1 MLGEL
6 FQADLETWKQF
17 LTDRWYVLV
26 IALIALLIVIKI
38 VKTVVKWLLVA
49 VIVIGVLL
57 YSGYSLEDLRV
68 DKLKELGAQIT
79 EQAAAALKREALEAM
94 AGEAGRGLHGKRRRH
109 VHGADRKPRHQGQ
122 DRRQR
127 SVGDLPR
134 RAARPLESG
143 RNDRVAHR
151 SGQSRGLI
159 RGGAKGR
166 DADARIRFCGACR
179 GRRCHHHRRIALARH
194 ETRCAGFREAP
205 LVVLVGDVLHDR
217 VAGARRPV
225 RDGFQSGCRIA
236 SHGRGSQAAR
246 R

>member
-6 FQADLETWKQF
+6 FQADLETWRQF

-94 AGEAGRGLHGKRRRH
+94 AGEASDAVYTASEDGTFTVQTASLVIKGKIGDNE
-109 VHGADRKPRHQGQ
+109 VSVTYHGA
-122 DRRQR
+122 
-127 SVGDLPR
+127 
-134 RAARPLESG
+134 PLG
-143 RNDRVAHR
+143 RWKVD
-151 SGQSRGLI
+151 
-159 RGGAKGR
+159 
-166 DADARIRFCGACR
+166 
-179 GRRCHHHRRIALARH
+179 
-194 ETRCAGFREAP
+194 ET
-205 LVVLVGDVLHDR
+205 
-217 VAGARRPV
+217 
-225 RDGFQSGCRIA
+225 IA
-236 SHGRGSQAAR
+236 SLIDQAKAAG
-246 R
+246 